1 MIKQKKEN
9 TKKMFNS
16 IAKQYDFLNHFL
28 SFGIDFYW
36 RKKAV
41 KSIKNN
47 PKIILDVAT
56 GTGDFAISASSIKNS
71 KIIGIDISEEML
83 KIGETKIK
91 NHKLEKR
98 ISLELLDVENLP
110 FKDNYFDATTIGFGV
125 RNFEN
130 LSQGISEVYR
140 TLKNGGN
147 LVILEP
153 SRPTL
158 FPLNLIYKLYFHHI
172 VPIIG
177 KIVSKDKKAYKFLP
191 ESVEFFPHG
200 EDFLTYLREAGFKKC
215 KHTTLTFGI
224 VNMYTA
230 IK

>member
-1 MIKQKKEN
+1 M
-9 TKKMFNS
+9 
-16 IAKQYDFLNHFL
+16 
-28 SFGIDFYW
+28 
-36 RKKAV
+36 
-41 KSIKNN
+41 
-47 PKIILDVAT
+47 
-56 GTGDFAISASSIKNS
+56 
-71 KIIGIDISEEML
+71 
-83 KIGETKIK
+83 
-91 NHKLEKR
+91 
-98 ISLELLDVENLP
+98 
-110 FKDNYFDATTIGFGV
+110 
-125 RNFEN
+125 
-130 LSQGISEVYR
+130 YR